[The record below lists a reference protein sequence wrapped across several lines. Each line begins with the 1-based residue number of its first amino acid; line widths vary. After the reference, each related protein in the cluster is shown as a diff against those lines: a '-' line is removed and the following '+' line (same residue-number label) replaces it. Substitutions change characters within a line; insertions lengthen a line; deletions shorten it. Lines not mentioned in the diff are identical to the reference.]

1 MVIDECGQSLEV
13 ACWIPILKGRRVVLA
28 GDHKQLPPTIQGNE
42 GSLLSY
48 TLFSRAM
55 EELANIGSTMLRVQY
70 RMNNNIMGWSNKSF
84 YDGKLKAHESV

>member
-1 MVIDECGQSLEV
+1 M
-13 ACWIPILKGRRVVLA
+13 
-28 GDHKQLPPTIQGNE
+28 
-42 GSLLSY
+42 LSY

-70 RMNNNIMGWSNKSF
+70 RMNNKIMGWSNLSF